1 MKKIS
6 WLLGW
11 VFASGSLYG
20 ADLVQVYRDAQAND
34 PTYAAARST
43 LDAGREKEPQGLS
56 GLLPNVAVSGNTT
69 WNVNDVSARNGA
81 FKPIHTEFNSNGYTL
96 SLSQPLFRWQNW
108 VAYDQSKLQVVQAE
122 ANFVQAQQDLV
133 LRVAQAYFDVLNSI
147 DNLAAVRA
155 NKTAIEQQLESAK
168 KNFEVGTATITDTH
182 EAQSRYDLAVA
193 QELAAENDLEV
204 KRRTLQA
211 IIGKVPEGLAPLKPT
226 VALSPPQPTSMDKW
240 VEAAE
245 KDSTTVQVQQAAADI
260 AAREVDRQR
269 AGHYPTVDLVAS
281 AGRTNAF
288 SSTLFGVVATDFE
301 SVGLQVNIPL
311 FQGGFVNSRTREAAA
326 NRGAAVSNL
335 EGARRTAAL
344 AARQYYLGVVSGLA
358 QVRALEA
365 ALTSSQLALESN
377 RLGYEV
383 GVRINIDVLNAEQQV
398 YTTRRDLAKAKYD
411 TLLAQLRLKAAVGA
425 LGEDDV
431 QQVNALLNPSAS
443 VK

>member
-6 WLLGW
+6 WLLGLA
-11 VFASGSLYG
+11 FASGSLYG
-20 ADLVQVYRDAQAND
+20 ADLVQIYQEAQAND

-56 GLLPNVAVSGNTT
+56 GLLPTVALSGNTT
-69 WNVNDVSARNGA
+69 WNENDISARSGA
-81 FKPIHTEFNSNGYTL
+81 FQTLHPRFNSNGYNLT
-96 SLSQPLFRWQNW
+96 LSQPLFRWQNW
-108 VAYDQSKLQVVQAE
+108 VAYGQSKVQVVQAE
-122 ANFVQAQQDLV
+122 ASFVQAQQDLV
-133 LRVAQAYFDVLNSI
+133 LRVAQAYFDLLYASE
-147 DNLAAVRA
+147 NLAAVRA

-204 KRRTLQA
+204 RRRALQA

-226 VALSPPQPTSMDKW
+226 VALLPPQPAGMDKW

-245 KDSTTVQVQQAAADI
+245 KDSTTVQIQQAAADI
-260 AAREVDRQR
+260 AAREVERQR
-269 AGHYPTVDLVAS
+269 AGHYPTVDVVA
-281 AGRTNAF
+281 AKGRTNTFASTAF
-288 SSTLFGVVATDFE
+288 GLAETDFQN
-301 SVGLQVNIPL
+301 VGVQVNIPL
-311 FQGGFVNSRTREAAA
+311 YQGGLVNSRTREAAA
-326 NRGAAVSNL
+326 NRGTALFNL
-335 EGARRTAAL
+335 EAARRAAAL

-358 QVRALEA
+358 QIKALDA

-398 YTTRRDLAKAKYD
+398 YVTRRDLARAKYD

-425 LGEDDV
+425 LGEADV
-431 QQVNALLNPSAS
+431 QQVNTLLNSSAS